1 MIPDWDTNH
10 LFLSDLLEKK
20 YPDVFVG
27 LRSVLKDV
35 PIDIIA
41 GTADIWCR
49 DFMPVQIDEDTFCK
63 FVYAPDYLLGYE
75 HLITPPEKCRLPF
88 MKNYRQ
94 EPIVLDGGNVV
105 ASRDKV
111 ILTDKIYRENP
122 SVGQPRLRQ
131 RLEEVFQAKCIII
144 PMDEPLV
151 GHADG
156 VVRFIDKDHVLINDY
171 SRIDAGYGEELRN
184 LLEGSGLAVES
195 MPLFEEN
202 GQCRPGEFPSA
213 VGLYLNY
220 LRVGNVV
227 VMPGFG
233 RPEDQVAVEKVRKV
247 MPDAN
252 VSQVPCRSLAGKGGV
267 LNCISWTIRM
277 VH

>member
-1 MIPDWDTNH
+1 
-10 LFLSDLLEKK
+10 
-20 YPDVFVG
+20 
-27 LRSVLKDV
+27 
-35 PIDIIA
+35 
-41 GTADIWCR
+41 
-49 DFMPVQIDEDTFCK
+49 
-63 FVYAPDYLLGYE
+63 
-75 HLITPPEKCRLPF
+75 
-88 MKNYRQ
+88 MKHYRQ

-202 GQCRPGEFPSA
+202 GQCRCHA
-213 VGLYLNY
+213 
-220 LRVGNVV
+220 RVRQAGGSSRRGDDAASHAQRFRLAGAL
-227 VMPGFG
+227 PEFG
-233 RPEDQVAVEKVRKV
+233 RGGRRVELHLVDDSGQGH
-247 MPDAN
+247 P
-252 VSQVPCRSLAGKGGV
+252 LG
-267 LNCISWTIRM
+267 
-277 VH
+277 